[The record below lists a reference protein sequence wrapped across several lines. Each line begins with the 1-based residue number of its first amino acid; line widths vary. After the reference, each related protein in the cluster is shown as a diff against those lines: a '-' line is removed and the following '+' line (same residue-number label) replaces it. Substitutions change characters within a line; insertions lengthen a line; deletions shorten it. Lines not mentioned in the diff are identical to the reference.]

1 MAQNR
6 TLNIPPIALPTGA
19 AANILN
25 CAIASLAG
33 PVGLTLTQPYLLIK
47 HVRVT
52 NRTGGAL
59 TFTLWKGATGASA
72 NGTEWLFQTY
82 SVPANSYVDAYIA
95 QRIDSSD
102 FITALASGAGL
113 VATFDG
119 EVGFA

>member
-6 TLNIPPIALPTGA
+6 ILNIAPIALPTGA

-25 CAIASLAG
+25 CAVSALTG

-47 HVRVT
+47 HVRIT
-52 NRTGGAL
+52 NRTASPL
-59 TFTLWKGATGASA
+59 TATLWKGATGASA
-72 NGTEWLFQTY
+72 NGTEWLFQGVTIG
-82 SVPANSYVDAYIA
+82 ANSYVDAYLS
-95 QRIDSSD
+95 QRLDSTD

-113 VATFDG
+113 VITFDG